1 MRSFPPIAASLIQ
14 EAEHLARTVHEGQ
27 LDRQG
32 QPYIGH
38 PERVAAQ
45 CAAHPAAHCVAWLHD
60 VVEKTTTTLTDLAL
74 TYPATIVDAVDAIS
88 RRPGESLESYC
99 ERISVNPLAQFVKF
113 ADLRDNSDEHRLA
126 ALPQEVRS
134 RLRRQYALTYQ
145 LIMPCSNVFDA
156 PLHVAATS

>member
-1 MRSFPPIAASLIQ
+1 MHSFPAVSTSLIE
-14 EAEHLARTVHEGQ
+14 EAEKLARSVHEGQ

-45 CAAHPAAHCVAWLHD
+45 CIAHSAAHCVAWLHD
-60 VVEKTTTTLTDLAL
+60 VVEKTTTTLTDLAC
-74 TYPATIVDAVDAIS
+74 TYPSMIVEAVDAIS

-113 ADLRDNSDEHRLA
+113 ADLRDNSDERRLA
-126 ALPQEVRS
+126 ALPMEVRS
-134 RLRRQYALTYQ
+134 RLRRQYTLTYQ
-145 LIMPCSNVFDA
+145 LITPPANVFTS
-156 PLHVAATS
+156 PLNVTATH